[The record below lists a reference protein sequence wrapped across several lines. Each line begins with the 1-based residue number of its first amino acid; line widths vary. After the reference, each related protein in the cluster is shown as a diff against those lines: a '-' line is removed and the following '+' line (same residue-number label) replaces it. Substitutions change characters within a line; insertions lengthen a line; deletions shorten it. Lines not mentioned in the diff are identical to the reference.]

1 MLGGVGHRYWR
12 RCEIGTALTELLR
25 ERLEAPGAW
34 LRETDAAIYNRNFA
48 AAEHLIKRGAQL
60 TLPAAL
66 CLGRWSDI
74 ERLAASA
81 TLGEKQDAFVQ
92 AAMNRQAEALRR
104 MLALGAEVVC
114 LICGTS
120 LTFMTSSE
128 ANAGDVTVCTFDHP
142 EGIVPEDHTW
152 VEDRLPWIRLA
163 DGLPVYDRNRRCS
176 ES

>member
-1 MLGGVGHRYWR
+1 MLTRLVFSDVLVMMTSPGSRSQHRNLPGPV
-12 RCEIGTALTELLR
+12 EPIGW
-25 ERLEAPGAW
+25 P
-34 LRETDAAIYNRNFA
+34 IYNRNFA

-74 ERLAASA
+74 ERLPASA

-152 VEDRLPWIRLA
+152 VGRSAAWIHRA
-163 DGLPVYDRNRRCS
+163 DGLPVCDRNRTKP
-176 ES
+176 E